1 MDERRNQRNAG
12 KSQQRQKQPGT
23 RQSQQGQSGTRQP
36 QQFEAQAS
44 RQPMGES
51 GTSTRFTDQ
60 IREHM
65 EVIGPDGSH
74 VGTVDHLDGDRIKLT
89 RGSSSTGEHSYLPCS
104 LVAGIEGNRIRLRER
119 GDTDFGME
127 ADR

>member
-12 KSQQRQKQPGT
+12 KGQQKQPGS
-23 RQSQQGQSGTRQP
+23 RQQQQGQGGTRQQ
-36 QQFEAQAS
+36 QQFETQTS

-51 GTSTRFTDQ
+51 GVSSRFTDQ

-65 EVIGPDGSH
+65 EVVDQSGMH
-74 VGTVDHLDGDRIKLT
+74 VGTVDHLEGDRIKLT
-89 RGSSSTGEHSYLPCS
+89 KDSSGTGEHRYIPCS
-104 LVAGIEGNRIRLRER
+104 LVAGIEGNKIRLRER